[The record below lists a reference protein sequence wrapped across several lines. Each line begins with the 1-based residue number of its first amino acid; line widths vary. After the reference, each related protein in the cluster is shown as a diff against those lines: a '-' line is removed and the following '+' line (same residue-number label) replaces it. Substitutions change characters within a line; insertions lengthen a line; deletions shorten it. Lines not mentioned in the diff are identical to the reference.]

1 MKTPTQNKKKSLVRI
16 ATRLFKKEG
25 FSSVSV
31 EDIVRAGETSIA
43 SFYSHFSAKEELV
56 CIDRNS
62 TLERCLPFYRKLAA
76 DARVYDFDPMEKLR
90 RLIFYIMGL
99 LEKTGP
105 QFGRI
110 FAQYRLRQRNGSP
123 EDKPYL
129 PLFVQLMEEGQQAGV
144 IRADYTA
151 RQLAEV
157 TDMALMGAHIRWL
170 LHRSDKPMD
179 AVCGEVMAMHCQLLS
194 PDMAGAQRNF
204 DEAWETALYMLLPDP
219 RSGIKQMEEDWLE
232 RFRDS

>member
-1 MKTPTQNKKKSLVRI
+1 M

-43 SFYSHFSAKEELV
+43 TFYSHFSAKEELV

-62 TLERCLPFYRKLAA
+62 TLERCLPFYRKLVA
-76 DARVYDFDPMEKLR
+76 DAPILGLDPLEKLR
-90 RLIFYIMGL
+90 RLLFYIMGL
-99 LEKTGP
+99 FEKTGP
-105 QFGRI
+105 QFGRV
-110 FAQYRLRQRNGSP
+110 FAQYRLRQRNGNP

-129 PLFVQLMEEGQQAGV
+129 PLFIQLMEEGQQAGI
-144 IRADYTA
+144 IRDDYTA
-151 RQLAEV
+151 QRLAVV
-157 TDMALMGAHIRWL
+157 TDMALMGAYVRWL

-179 AVCGEVMAMHCQLLS
+179 EVCGDVMTLHCQLLS
-194 PDMAGAQRNF
+194 PNMAGEQRDF

-232 RFRDS
+232 RFRGS